1 LESCAATVAHRRHK
15 KSAADCHPPL
25 HLRTVAAFGRK
36 PLNFHAPGGLKA
48 TLEQPWPQCLI
59 QFIGLTY
66 SVAGTRLPLVK
77 KRIARL
83 SIGVVIGLFIFAGV
97 IWVLSLSLGDHETL
111 YAGKSLNDWGQQLK
125 SHDAASSNQA
135 YQALNT
141 RIIPALVE
149 QMHHDTNDSKLRLW
163 LIDTLNVLPGVQIR
177 FTEAEDRQF
186 LAPVRIG
193 NFGPPAKAAV
203 PTLIQVLKGPDARL
217 YEPAI
222 EALGNIHSEADLVIP
237 LLISYLTNKD
247 LDDEAATALGNYGSL
262 AREAYPK
269 IVPLLKANDDDARRA
284 AHIALKKIDPEAAAK
299 AGVR

>member
-1 LESCAATVAHRRHK
+1 
-15 KSAADCHPPL
+15 
-25 HLRTVAAFGRK
+25 
-36 PLNFHAPGGLKA
+36 
-48 TLEQPWPQCLI
+48 
-59 QFIGLTY
+59 
-66 SVAGTRLPLVK
+66 
-77 KRIARL
+77 
-83 SIGVVIGLFIFAGV
+83 
-97 IWVLSLSLGDHETL
+97 
-111 YAGKSLNDWGQQLK
+111 
-125 SHDAASSNQA
+125 
-135 YQALNT
+135 
-141 RIIPALVE
+141 
-149 QMHHDTNDSKLRLW
+149 
-163 LIDTLNVLPGVQIR
+163 
-177 FTEAEDRQF
+177 
-186 LAPVRIG
+186 
-193 NFGPPAKAAV
+193 V